1 LLAVNIQMCECSE
14 GDILAADVFSKAGV
28 KLVACDTTLNLFI
41 LQKMRKFD
49 IDSVEVY
56 NHQFPT
62 KSSDYR
68 YKKLENGYR
77 ETTLLVKNII
87 NGLATDKKLDCD
99 KVMEASEIICQ
110 YVIDSDNDNIV
121 KCLTNIKSTDEY
133 TYIHS
138 VNVAFYSMLI
148 AKWMG
153 LSESDVRKA
162 VQSGLLHDIGKA
174 KVPLDMLNKKA
185 PLTKEE
191 FNIIK
196 KHPVYGYYILDESN
210 FVDIDIKRA
219 VLLHHERVNRSGYP
233 FNISA
238 SSIGILTRIVSVADV
253 YDAMT
258 SNRVYKRKATPFAAF
273 EMFLTEG
280 YTNFDTFV
288 TSEFVNHMSAYL
300 TGVTVLLSN
309 GQTGKIAYVPPQ
321 DVLSPIICSNGDY
334 FGLKEK
340 GLAIT
345 DLL

>member
-1 LLAVNIQMCECSE
+1 LLAVTIQICECSE

-28 KLVACDTTLNLFI
+28 KLVACDTMLNFFI
-41 LQKMRKFD
+41 LQKMRQFD
-49 IDSVEVY
+49 IEDVDVY
-56 NHQFPT
+56 NHQFST
-62 KSSDYR
+62 DVSQAQ
-68 YKKLENGYR
+68 YKQLESGYR
-77 ETTLLVKNII
+77 ETAVLVKNII
-87 NGLATDKKLDCD
+87 NELATGKKLNWD

-110 YVIDSDNDNIV
+110 YINDNNDNII
-121 KCLTNIKSTDEY
+121 KCLNNIKITDEY
-133 TYIHS
+133 TYLHS

-153 LSESDVRKA
+153 LSESEIKKA
-162 VQSGLLHDIGKA
+162 VQAGFLHDIGKA
-174 KVPLDMLNKKA
+174 RVPLDVLNKKS

-191 FNIIK
+191 FNLIK
-196 KHPVYGYYILDESN
+196 KHPIYGYYILDDSN

-238 SSIGILTRIVSVADV
+238 ENIGMLTRIVSVADV

-258 SNRVYKRKATPFAAF
+258 SDRVYKRKATPFAAF
-273 EMFLTEG
+273 EMFMTEG

-300 TGVTVLLSN
+300 TGSTVLLSS
-309 GQTGKIAYVPPQ
+309 GETGKIVYVPPQ
-321 DVLSPIICSNGDY
+321 DLLSPVICSNGDY
-334 FGLKEK
+334 FGLREK
-340 GLAIT
+340 GLQIS